1 MGFSFDIFTTISCYL
16 MEQKLQKN
24 FKIYTFLLKTMICKK
39 LKISKNKTS
48 EMMVSETAVKI
59 KNGQ

>member
-24 FKIYTFLLKTMICKK
+24 FQNLHFFIENHDMRSRKDTMEENIKSLLKKD
-39 LKISKNKTS
+39 
-48 EMMVSETAVKI
+48 
-59 KNGQ
+59 